1 MTQTTID
8 MKSRASS
15 AGVERACVRGLP
27 YTIEHI
33 VTPEDGYDFEWSGSS
48 AYVALHDIM
57 LKDGTMAGDIAPT
70 SQLDMRMRMT
80 FLPRGVRVSGWG
92 EPTPRANSFTALYFD
107 QDWLLDE
114 LEAAPKDR
122 DLQPSIYFQN
132 KHLLH
137 CLSRLGDLARAHTP
151 APKIMTD
158 SLAVMAGVELMRS
171 QAATRLEGAGLTSLQ
186 VNAVRDFV
194 IAHIADD
201 LSVADLAAVVGQSVF
216 HFTRQFKKTTG
227 VSPYRFVLEARVERA
242 KQIMRDNTL
251 PLSAIAQ
258 LAGFSSASHFSKIFS
273 EIVGISPRAFRQ
285 ASR

>member
-8 MKSRASS
+8 VKSRTPSDGFA
-15 AGVERACVRGLP
+15 RHCVRRLP

-33 VTPEDGYDFEWSGSS
+33 VTPEGGYEFEWSGSS
-48 AYVALHDIM
+48 AYVALHDIV
-57 LKDGTMAGDIAPT
+57 LNDGTMAGDIAPT
-70 SQLDMRMRMT
+70 SLLDMRTRMT

-92 EPTPRANSFTALYFD
+92 EPARHGNSFTALYFD

-114 LEAAPKDR
+114 LEMAPKDR
-122 DLQPSIYFQN
+122 DLQPAIYFQN

-171 QAATRLEGAGLTSLQ
+171 QATTISDGAGLTRLQ
-186 VNAVRDFV
+186 VDAVRDFV

-201 LSVADLAAVVGQSVF
+201 VSVADLAAVVGQSVF

-227 VSPYRFVLEARVERA
+227 ASPYRFVLETRVERA
-242 KQIMRDNTL
+242 KQIMRDNSL
-251 PLSAIAQ
+251 PLSEVAQ
-258 LAGFSSASHFSKIFS
+258 TAGFSSASHFSKIFS
-273 EIVGISPRAFRQ
+273 EIVRITPRAFRQ
-285 ASR
+285 TSR

>member
-8 MKSRASS
+8 LKSRASS
-15 AGVERACVRGLP
+15 GDFERNAVRRLP
-27 YTIEHI
+27 FTIEHI
-33 VTPEDGYDFEWSGSS
+33 VTPEAGYDFEWSGSS
-48 AYVALHDIM
+48 AYVALHDIV

-70 SQLDMRMRMT
+70 SQLDMRHRMT

-114 LEAAPKDR
+114 LEASPKDR
-122 DLQPSIYFQN
+122 DLQPSLYFRN

-137 CLSRLGDLARAHTP
+137 CLNRLGDLARARTP

-171 QAATRLEGAGLTSLQ
+171 RAATSLGGAGLTPLQ
-186 VNAVRDFV
+186 VDAVRDFV
-194 IAHIADD
+194 IAHITDD
-201 LSVADLAAVVGQSVF
+201 VSVADLAAVVGQSVF

-227 VSPYRFVLEARVERA
+227 ASPYRFLLEARVEHA
-242 KQIMRDNTL
+242 KQIMRGNTL
-251 PLSAIAQ
+251 PLSEIAQ
-258 LAGFSSASHFSKIFS
+258 MAGFSSASHFSKIFS
-273 EIVGISPRAFRQ
+273 EIVGITPRAFRH
-285 ASR
+285 AFR